1 LCGWGGWGL
10 AEGDKLVLFITGG
23 VDIVLGTC
31 CLVLRGGRGGGTT
44 GQEVWCRTARV
55 AGGVRTAGGGVWRDL
70 AGERNSCEWLELMVG
85 ESGDLCGVSRSS
97 STVGVPGGQSLAQ
110 TRPPGGEEGGAVRGG
125 EGGGEGGVE
134 RGSESSGVTSN
145 SGVSH
150 TVPLLE
156 SLLRIPESGLPQRE
170 LSPLFLLSDPLLS
183 SPSIVT
189 AIIAVSN
196 VLMKL
201 SGKYLY
207 ACTSTSL
214 PLSPLLCTSTS
225 AVVSDTV
232 VIPDIQ
238 EMSRG
243 LSTAWFMLLRN
254 TLVLPR

>member
-1 LCGWGGWGL
+1 
-10 AEGDKLVLFITGG
+10 
-23 VDIVLGTC
+23 
-31 CLVLRGGRGGGTT
+31 VLRGGRGGGTT

-70 AGERNSCEWLELMVG
+70 AGERNSCEWLVLMVG

-97 STVGVPGGQSLAQ
+97 STVGVPGGLSLAQ

-125 EGGGEGGVE
+125 EGGME

-170 LSPLFLLSDPLLS
+170 LSPLFLFSDPLFLFSDPLFLFSDPLWS
-183 SPSIVT
+183 SPSTV
-189 AIIAVSN
+189 
-196 VLMKL
+196 
-201 SGKYLY
+201 
-207 ACTSTSL
+207 
-214 PLSPLLCTSTS
+214 TS

-232 VIPDIQ
+232 VMPDIQ

-243 LSTAWFMLLRN
+243 LSTAWFMLLLS